1 MMTDFNEEEFEKI
14 FSDMADDDKFSGVV
28 LVAKED
34 EVVFEKAYGYACKN
48 FKIPNQ
54 LDNIINFGSLNKVI
68 TKIAILQLLQKE
80 KLTLDDLVGKHL
92 PDFPE
97 EIATKVKISHLI
109 SFTSGMG
116 DYFGE
121 KFTAG
126 NGNLRTLN
134 DFVPLFIDNPIQ
146 FKSG

>member
-1 MMTDFNEEEFEKI
+1 MTDFNEKEFEKI
-14 FSDMADDDKFSGVV
+14 FSDMTDADKFSGVV

-34 EVVFEKAYGYACKN
+34 MVVFEKAYGYACKN

-54 LDNIINFGSLNKVI
+54 LDTIFNIGSLNKVI
-68 TKIAILQLLQKE
+68 TKIAILQLLQKG

-92 PDFPE
+92 PNFPE

-116 DYFGE
+116 D
-121 KFTAG
+121 
-126 NGNLRTLN
+126 
-134 DFVPLFIDNPIQ
+134 
-146 FKSG
+146 